1 MAVPKRRTSKTRKNK
16 RRTHFKISV
25 PGMTEC
31 PSCGEYKLSH
41 RVCKTVV
48 LTTVK
53 KSFLNNKFIYLFLSS
68 NLSKVTGFLFIIN
81 IDLQHC
87 RGLL

>member
-1 MAVPKRRTSKTRKNK
+1 MCLILGGIKEERLKLEKQTSY
-16 RRTHFKISV
+16 FKISV

-48 LTTVK
+48 LTMVK
-53 KSFLNNKFIYLFLSS
+53 KSFLNNRLMI
-68 NLSKVTGFLFIIN
+68 
-81 IDLQHC
+81 
-87 RGLL
+87 

>member
-1 MAVPKRRTSKTRKNK
+1 MCLILRRIYHGSTKRRTSKTRKTNVVL
-16 RRTHFKISV
+16 TSKISV

-53 KSFLNNKFIYLFLSS
+53 KSFLNNRLNDFSEAWTI
-68 NLSKVTGFLFIIN
+68 
-81 IDLQHC
+81 
-87 RGLL
+87 

>member
-48 LTTVK
+48 LTMVK
-53 KSFLNNKFIYLFLSS
+53 KSCLNNIEFIYFYP
-68 NLSKVTGFLFIIN
+68 TI
-81 IDLQHC
+81 C
-87 RGLL
+87 MRLLDFYTHL

>member
-1 MAVPKRRTSKTRKNK
+1 MFNIKEDISWQYQKEERLKLENK

-53 KSFLNNKFIYLFLSS
+53 KSFLNNRLNDFSEAWTI
-68 NLSKVTGFLFIIN
+68 
-81 IDLQHC
+81 
-87 RGLL
+87 

>member
-1 MAVPKRRTSKTRKNK
+1 MAVPKEERLKLENK

-48 LTTVK
+48 LTMAK
-53 KSFLNNKFIYLFLSS
+53 KSFLNNRRM
-68 NLSKVTGFLFIIN
+68 NLKEA
-81 IDLQHC
+81 
-87 RGLL
+87 

>member
-1 MAVPKRRTSKTRKNK
+1 MCLILRMDISWQYQKEERLKLENK

-53 KSFLNNKFIYLFLSS
+53 KSFLNNRLNDFSEAWTI
-68 NLSKVTGFLFIIN
+68 
-81 IDLQHC
+81 
-87 RGLL
+87 

>member
-1 MAVPKRRTSKTRKNK
+1 MAVPKEERLKLENK

-48 LTTVK
+48 LTMVK
-53 KSFLNNKFIYLFLSS
+53 KSFLNNRRM
-68 NLSKVTGFLFIIN
+68 NLKEA
-81 IDLQHC
+81 
-87 RGLL
+87 

>member
-1 MAVPKRRTSKTRKNK
+1 MAVPKEELLKLENK

-31 PSCGEYKLSH
+31 PNCGEYKLSH

-48 LTTVK
+48 LTMAK
-53 KSFLNNKFIYLFLSS
+53 K
-68 NLSKVTGFLFIIN
+68 
-81 IDLQHC
+81 
-87 RGLL
+87 

>member
-1 MAVPKRRTSKTRKNK
+1 MAVPKEERLKLENK

-53 KSFLNNKFIYLFLSS
+53 KSFLNNRLNDFSEAWTI
-68 NLSKVTGFLFIIN
+68 
-81 IDLQHC
+81 
-87 RGLL
+87 